1 MKITFIGDIMIEP
14 PVLAGALQ
22 KDGTYDFYP
31 VFAKAQK
38 LFDEADLLIGNLETP
53 MAGPEALYTQHYYA
67 FNAPDAYADAV
78 KKAGFHM
85 VSTANNHTYDR
96 GYDGADRTIRVLD
109 EKGIAHHGSSLP
121 GQPRPEAAYLE
132 ADGTRVA
139 VIAYTYGTNA
149 SGSGGGF
156 LATGEREGTVNLLR
170 DQMETVYQP
179 GVMRKDWVDKLFPKM
194 RNEKRGDLKKLL
206 GMPANFSRADDRLDK
221 RTMAPYVK
229 KFQADIRKAKE
240 NADIVVFYPHVGG
253 QFNPYPGAVSEYVVE
268 KGLQAGADAIMASHS
283 HMLQRAV
290 LRNGIPCAYSLGNFN
305 MDPLSSL
312 MLQELL
318 PYYGLAVH
326 LYVRDKKIVKT
337 TFSLL
342 KMIREKGQQIQTW
355 PVDELYETLDEKG
368 RAQLEAEVTKV
379 YSMVNETPLEGPVIR
394 REYDL
399 TNKMDID

>member
-14 PVLAGALQ
+14 PVLKAALQ
-22 KDGTYDFYP
+22 PDGTYDFYP
-31 VFAKAQK
+31 VFEKAQK

-96 GYDGADRTIRVLD
+96 GYAGADRTIRVLD
-109 EKGIAHHGSSLP
+109 EKGIVHHGSSLP
-121 GQPRPEAAYLE
+121 GAPRPEAAYLE
-132 ADGTRVA
+132 YDGTRVA

-156 LATGEREGTVNLLR
+156 LAEGEREGTVNLLR
-170 DQMETVYQP
+170 PQKETTYQP

-221 RTMAPYVK
+221 RTMAPYVA

-253 QFNPYPGAVSEYVVE
+253 QFNLYPGAISEYVMD

-290 LRNGIPCAYSLGNFN
+290 LRHGTPCVYSLGNFN

-312 MLQELL
+312 ILPELL
-318 PYYGLAVH
+318 PFYGLAAH
-326 LYVRDKKIVKT
+326 LYVEDKKIVKT

-342 KMIREKGQQIQTW
+342 KMTRKKGQQTQTW

-368 RAQLEAEVTKV
+368 KAQLEAEVAKV

-394 REYDL
+394 REYEL
-399 TNKMDID
+399 TNKLDVD